1 MIIMKMHLQF
11 FGGRGASSGMSGA
24 SQGINSS
31 DWENWALDPE
41 PYQAAL
47 NGEKI
52 SDYLAGNKLSNV
64 DKNRIK
70 LVAREIQNMA
80 ESEIVSN
87 DTLFRGESYDSLRE
101 AQRKYAVGKTITNDK
116 LTSYATSSDIATEY
130 ASTGGKVKVVITNT
144 NVNNSVRGS
153 VGVMTNPLGFG
164 GSSEVITPK
173 GMKSKVFSSYYDK
186 DSNTLYVGATN
197 NTKPKKR

>member
-1 MIIMKMHLQF
+1 M
-11 FGGRGASSGMSGA
+11 GGRGSSSGITGNKSVD
-24 SQGINSS
+24 INSS
-31 DWENWALDPE
+31 DWESWALDPE
-41 PYQAAL
+41 PFQAAL
-47 NGEKI
+47 NGEKMPN
-52 SDYLAGNKLSNV
+52 YLAGDRLSDT

-70 LVAREIQNMA
+70 LVAREMQNRA
-80 ESEIVSN
+80 ESEVVSN
-87 DTLFRGESYDSLRE
+87 DTLFRGESYDSLEE
-101 AQRKYAVGKTITNDK
+101 AQRKYAVGKTITNNK

-144 NVNNSVRGS
+144 NVNNSVGGS